1 MHDFVCGLQ
10 LHAFRTFQ
18 SPAMLRGRRSFI
30 PFVSPPGNDYTT
42 AIKRSHKQEFKEI
55 PTPPFLA
62 PSNPVHQVFEDLQTR
77 PSTTSNQ
84 DRDSHSFQ
92 VQNIEQDIYE
102 FKHGSPRDNHSQ
114 LVSSSTDEL
123 SSGLKHLV
131 EGVSVDLVH
140 YQCLQKGPKKEL
152 YADKNERS
160 CHSIV
165 NTQQAKAMDDNDDNR
180 NDQCKTKSTRNTL
193 SSPSRDGSSG
203 LEDGEDVVIEYPA
216 LKLSLEDVSVD
227 SFHQCLEGPKEEHNA
242 NTNEGS
248 NHAVSNTQQV
258 KAVDDDKH
266 NDQWNPKSIRTA
278 LRSIQAT
285 SPGKYGFSGIE
296 QSGEEGG
303 AIEFSALKQ
312 LLEVVSVD
320 PLHQC
325 LEGPEKEDYVNKN
338 EGRHHLC
345 INTQQAKAMDDNKH
359 DDQWNPKS
367 TRIALRSMQATSP
380 SRDGSSGIQQSGE
393 EGGVIEFSALKQ
405 LLEVVSVDP
414 LHQCLEG
421 PEKEDYVNKNEG
433 RHHLCINTQ
442 QAKAMDDNKH
452 DDQWNPKS
460 TRIALR
466 SMQATSPSRDGSS
479 GIQQS
484 GEEGGEIE
492 FSALKQ
498 SLQAVSVDSLHQCPE
513 GPKEDYVNKNEYSN
527 HSISNTQLAKAM
539 DDDDKYNDQWN
550 PKSTR
555 ITLSSMQATS
565 PSRDGCSG
573 IGNLREEGNE
583 IEFSALKQSL
593 QAVSVD
599 QFLENPHKEPLMD
612 STQFCNYS
620 SSDTHQS
627 KAMDDGRSNE
637 EFKAK
642 STRNN
647 LSSSQESESRQGFSG
662 LEQSSRAVSVELSA
676 LKHSLED
683 ISVYPQESTT
693 KNYQISEYCNTQQSK
708 AVDDDRSSQECKPKR
723 SRNDFSGCERSSH
736 DVSRSSPLEAVS
748 VQHFERPKRE
758 PLTKKNQ
765 YSNFF
770 VRNSQQSKVMDH
782 NSVADF
788 EPNSL
793 RGILNTT
800 DLSQV
805 SSSKDEFSGLKLSS
819 PEHSTEAVH
828 SVHQRFGGSKK
839 EALTNKNQYNSSV
852 AGKKQQ
858 FKVMSSKSFEEFKL
872 KSTRDNWSSLQLLS
886 SSRNGFPKLEQ
897 SRQTVLIDKE
907 SSSECGHRVPENSM
921 KPTAFNHVLSKQ
933 PKAPTGNMKASISPY
948 QIQHQLTIAFLSVL
962 DKHLGEYTLSEIL
975 LV

>member
-42 AIKRSHKQEFKEI
+42 AIKRSHKQEPFKEI

-303 AIEFSALKQ
+303 
-312 LLEVVSVD
+312 
-320 PLHQC
+320 
-325 LEGPEKEDYVNKN
+325 
-338 EGRHHLC
+338 
-345 INTQQAKAMDDNKH
+345 
-359 DDQWNPKS
+359 
-367 TRIALRSMQATSP
+367 
-380 SRDGSSGIQQSGE
+380 
-393 EGGVIEFSALKQ
+393 VIEFSALKQ

-573 IGNLREEGNE
+573 IENLGKEGSE

-599 QFLENPHKEPLMD
+599 QFLKSPHKEPLMD

-723 SRNDFSGCERSSH
+723 SRNDFSGCERLCH

-852 AGKKQQ
+852 ASKKQQ

-897 SRQTVLIDKE
+897 SRQAVLIHKE

>member
-1 MHDFVCGLQ
+1 MRDLLTFNLMDDFVCGLQ

-30 PFVSPPGNDYTT
+30 PFASPPGNDYAT
-42 AIKRSHKQEFKEI
+42 AIKRLHKQEPFKEI
-55 PTPPFLA
+55 PAPPFLA

-77 PSTTSNQ
+77 PSITSNQ

-92 VQNIEQDIYE
+92 VQNIEQAIYE
-102 FKHGSPRDNHSQ
+102 FKHGSPRDNYSQ
-114 LVSSSTDEL
+114 LVSSGTDEL

-131 EGVSVDLVH
+131 EAVSVDPVH
-140 YQCLQKGPKKEL
+140 HQCLQKGPKEEL
-152 YADKNERS
+152 YADKNECS
-160 CHSIV
+160 CHSVV
-165 NTQQAKAMDDNDDNR
+165 NTQQAKAMDDNDDKR
-180 NDQCKTKSTRNTL
+180 DDQCKTKSTRNTL
-193 SSPSRDGSSG
+193 RSPSRDGSSG
-203 LEDGEDVVIEYPA
+203 LIDGEDVVIEYSA
-216 LKLSLEDVSVD
+216 LKQSLEDVSVE
-227 SFHQCLEGPKEEHNA
+227 SFHQCLEGPKEERDA
-242 NTNEGS
+242 NTNEYS

-258 KAVDDDKH
+258 KAMDDDKH

-278 LRSIQAT
+278 LRSMQAS
-285 SPGKYGFSGIE
+285 SPSKDGFSGIE
-296 QSGEEGG
+296 ESGEEGG
-303 AIEFSALKQ
+303 EIEFSALKQ
-312 LLEVVSVD
+312 LLEVVSVN

-325 LEGPEKEDYVNKN
+325 LEGPEKEGYVNKN
-338 EGRHHLC
+338 EGGHH
-345 INTQQAKAMDDNKH
+345 
-359 DDQWNPKS
+359 S
-367 TRIALRSMQATSP
+367 
-380 SRDGSSGIQQSGE
+380 
-393 EGGVIEFSALKQ
+393 F
-405 LLEVVSVDP
+405 
-414 LHQCLEG
+414 
-421 PEKEDYVNKNEG
+421 
-433 RHHLCINTQ
+433 INTQ

-492 FSALKQ
+492 LSALKQ
-498 SLQAVSVDSLHQCPE
+498 SLQAVSVDPLHQCPE

-550 PKSTR
+550 PKSAR
-555 ITLSSMQATS
+555 NALSLMQATS
-565 PSRDGCSG
+565 PSRDGSSG
-573 IGNLREEGNE
+573 IENVGEGSE

-599 QFLENPHKEPLMD
+599 PHYQFLEAPHKEPLTD
-612 STQFCNYS
+612 NTQFCNYS

-627 KAMDDGRSNE
+627 KAMDDGRSNQ
-637 EFKAK
+637 EFEAK

-647 LSSSQESESRQGFSG
+647 LSSLQESASRQGFSG

-693 KNYQISEYCNTQQSK
+693 KNYQNSEYCNTQQSK

-723 SRNDFSGCERSSH
+723 SRNDFSGCEHSCH
-736 DVSRSSPLEAVS
+736 DVSRLSPLEAVS
-748 VQHFERPKRE
+748 VQHLECPKRE

-765 YSNFF
+765 YNNYS
-770 VRNSQQSKVMDH
+770 VRNTQKSKVMDH

-788 EPNSL
+788 EPNSM
-793 RGILNTT
+793 RGILNRT
-800 DLSQV
+800 DSSQV
-805 SSSKDEFSGLKLSS
+805 PSRKDEISGLKLSL

-828 SVHQRFGGSKK
+828 SVHQRFGGPKK
-839 EALTNKNQYNSSV
+839 EALTNKNQYNSYE

-858 FKVMSSKSFEEFKL
+858 FKDMSSKSFEEFKL

-886 SSRNGFPKLEQ
+886 SSRNGFPTLEQ
-897 SRQTVLIDKE
+897 SRQAVLKDKE

-921 KPTAFNHVLSKQ
+921 KPSAFNHVLSKQ
-933 PKAPTGNMKASISPY
+933 PKAPIGNTKASMSPY
-948 QIQHQLTIAFLSVL
+948 QIQHLVDHS
-962 DKHLGEYTLSEIL
+962 IL
-975 LV
+975 KC